1 MIVLNTTVTLEIPLV
16 GAGTL
21 GTFLSSQET
30 SGPTLMIF
38 TDLGNIKVWSKVPN
52 RRPTGLIPALR
63 DFLFS
68 QLNVFVWH
76 LNAFYP
82 VLLNWDSFA
91 LPSHLDMG

>member
-1 MIVLNTTVTLEIPLV
+1 MVLNTTVTLEIPLV
-16 GAGTL
+16 GAGAL

-30 SGPTLMIF
+30 SGPTLIF

-52 RRPTGLIPALR
+52 RRPTDLIPTLR
-63 DFLFS
+63 DFLLS
-68 QLNVFVWH
+68 QLNVFVCH

-91 LPSHLDMG
+91 LPSHLDIG

>member
-1 MIVLNTTVTLEIPLV
+1 MIVLNTTVTFEIPLV
-16 GAGTL
+16 GAGAL

-30 SGPTLMIF
+30 SGPTLIF

-52 RRPTGLIPALR
+52 RRPTGLISTLR

-91 LPSHLDMG
+91 LPSHLDIG